1 MPTYKYEAAYSSG
14 ERVNG
19 VVEAVSRSDAV
30 AQIRQSCEVV
40 LSLKEVP
47 RTAVRDPLARFQ
59 KISAKSLALTC
70 QQFAIILK
78 AGMPLVQTVDL
89 VAEQCPDRTLS
100 RLLRQVSEDVS
111 NGWSL
116 SYSFTQRGEKTL
128 PATFR
133 ETVRAGEE
141 SGDLLSAFRRL
152 ADYFERMNKTRE
164 SVVSALTYPA
174 FVIVVAAGVIG
185 IIMTFAVPTFTNM
198 FESMD
203 IDLPWTTVAL
213 IALSHFFQRYS
224 LVLLGVIALA
234 LLALQAFRMTDRGGI
249 VLARAQLKIPIIG
262 AIVRMSGASQ
272 FAHTMSTLLTAG
284 MPILQAIEVSGR
296 TMTNLCMAWDIAAT
310 LPGVEGGRS
319 LGECMGYARELPAM
333 LVQMTAV
340 GEATGSM
347 ESTLRVLAEYYDN
360 EVDVR
365 TKRAL
370 SLLEPTIIIVLAVFV
385 VFILMAV
392 YLPMFSMYSAI

>member
-19 VVEAVSRSDAV
+19 VVEAVSQSDAV

-47 RTAVRDPLARFQ
+47 RTAVKDPLARFQ

-116 SYSFTQRGEKTL
+116 SYSFSQRGERSL
-128 PATFR
+128 PVTFR

-203 IDLPWTTVAL
+203 IDLPWPTVAL
-213 IALSHFFQRYS
+213 IALSHFFQRYA

-296 TMTNLCMAWDIAAT
+296 TMTNLCMSGEVLNT
-310 LPGVEGGRS
+310 LPGVEGGRP
-319 LGECMGYARELPAM
+319 LGECMSYARELPPM

-347 ESTLRVLAEYYDN
+347 ESTLKVLAEYYDN

-370 SLLEPTIIIVLAVFV
+370 SLLEPAIIIVLAVFV